1 MPRPQHL
8 PSSKP
13 IEHLFFYKI
22 FLCLVYADQTWYLYN
37 TPDEDFGGWVGND
50 GGKEKAKS
58 AADEMCK
65 NRADR
70 QKS

>member
-1 MPRPQHL
+1 M
-8 PSSKP
+8 
-13 IEHLFFYKI
+13 
-22 FLCLVYADQTWYLYN
+22 YADQTWYLYN